1 MRLSVNMDYTV
12 PRGPLETHIGLER
25 VLWGAQRPRPSSQRA
40 VLFGMWGGVV
50 GLSATFGLE
59 PVGV

>member
-1 MRLSVNMDYTV
+1 MDYTV

-40 VLFGMWGGVV
+40 VLFGMWGG
-50 GLSATFGLE
+50 
-59 PVGV
+59 